1 MVPLVSYSLLSSI
14 LRASSFFPGIVYNLT
29 YWYRRE
35 ELALRIGLFFV
46 ASSVSGMIGGLL
58 AYGILS
64 INGSNGLGP
73 FSSWQLLFLFEGT
86 RGRAPGLGQGQG
98 QGCGRGRTGGLSVVL
113 GPGRRP

>member
-1 MVPLVSYSLLSSI
+1 MLSSI
-14 LRASSFFPGIVYNLT
+14 LRASSFFPGIVYILT
-29 YWYRRE
+29 FWYRRE

-86 RGRAPGLGQGQG
+86 RGRAPGLGLGRGLGLGLG